1 MGATGALTAC
11 SVFREGNGKVP
22 RHERT
27 RAGDKR
33 EQGKRR
39 RGAERKATPAADG
52 ARSGGAPGI
61 GSATR
66 QEAWAWTS
74 LVVVPVRR
82 LVCMVWFRRCPW
94 ASQVCPFSSTYDTS
108 RFVASSR

>member
-1 MGATGALTAC
+1 MGAIGALTAC
-11 SVFREGNGKVP
+11 SVFRGGNGKVP

-33 EQGKRR
+33 EQGKRQ
-39 RGAERKATPAADG
+39 RGAERKARPAADG
-52 ARSGGAPGI
+52 TRSGGPPGI
-61 GSATR
+61 GAATR

-74 LVVVPVRR
+74 LVVAPVRR
-82 LVCMVWFRRCPW
+82 LVWMVWFRRCPW

-108 RFVASSR
+108 RLVASSR